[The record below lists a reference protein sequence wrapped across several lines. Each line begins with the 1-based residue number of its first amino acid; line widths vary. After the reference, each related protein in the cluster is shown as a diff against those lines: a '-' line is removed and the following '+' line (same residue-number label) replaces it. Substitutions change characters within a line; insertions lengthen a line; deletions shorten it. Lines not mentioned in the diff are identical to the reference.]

1 MTNRTLFVLL
11 LTICGPVFSQELPFV
26 DIHVDKKPGQ
36 QTGPAV
42 VLVNG
47 KVRRILPRALQAWP
61 VMDGRNALIIALAP
75 KAKEGEYHLIYVDG
89 ATKKRR
95 DLGVLPF
102 ASADLTAHKQSSGKS
117 VFALSS
123 TANGKP
129 ELVIADTNGIRGR
142 LNGANAPQFG
152 TDTLTFHSNQL
163 GGTKT
168 LPLNALLGQDM
179 TAIYEVKTDGGKTQY
194 VQFLQNGTSVLA
206 ESGGPFETG
215 KWLTNGEEMIVT
227 KKDGSQR
234 EWPRTSLVSVTG
246 VPAGARLTIRLLQ
259 PLASESAKEGDPVQ
273 GVLISPAT
281 IDNAI
286 LLPQGSEFSGT
297 IVAAHGVGWAIKHET
312 AALTLEFNTVK
323 LPDGSAVSVHTQLYQ
338 VENSR
343 ESVNNEGTIQGIRST
358 GTPGHSAESK
368 IASVAALDPVAYL
381 FTTTAATAAL
391 GFAEPEI
398 LYPAGTEVLVEFTA
412 PLITSKTYPRAV
424 PEFPGSEAEQAKLT
438 RMVRNLPFRTATK
451 GSNKPSDLTN
461 LVLIGPPEGLRR
473 AFKAAGWLAVDQLTA
488 ESTFMTLKTVGG
500 NQVYNQAP

>member
-11 LTICGPVFSQELPFV
+11 LTICGPMFSQELPFV

-47 KVRRILPRALQAWP
+47 KVRRILPHALQAWP

-142 LNGANAPQFG
+142 LNGASAPEFG
-152 TDTLTFHSNQL
+152 TDTLTFHSNQSS
-163 GGTKT
+163 GTKT
-168 LPLNALLGQDM
+168 LLLNALLGQDM
-179 TAIYEVKTDGGKTQY
+179 KAIYEVKTSDSGKTQY
-194 VQFLQNGTSVLA
+194 VQFLQDGTSVLA
-206 ESGGPFETG
+206 ESDGLFHTG

-227 KKDGSQR
+227 RKNGSQS
-234 EWPRTSLVSVTG
+234 EWPRALLTPVTG
-246 VPAGARLTIRLLQ
+246 VPAGTRLAVRLLQ
-259 PLASESAKEGDPVQ
+259 PLVSESAKGDSVK

-323 LPDGSAVSVHTQLYQ
+323 LPDGSAASVHTQLYQ

-343 ESVNNEGTIQGIRST
+343 ESVNNKGKIQGIRST

-412 PLITSKTYPRAV
+412 PLITSKTYSR
-424 PEFPGSEAEQAKLT
+424 GS
-438 RMVRNLPFRTATK
+438 
-451 GSNKPSDLTN
+451 
-461 LVLIGPPEGLRR
+461 
-473 AFKAAGWLAVDQLTA
+473 
-488 ESTFMTLKTVGG
+488 
-500 NQVYNQAP
+500 